1 MAVTVLARRRGSGHG
16 RRSGL
21 AAQRWLRVKERPDIT
36 GNWASLI
43 AEIASSGD
51 REAYRRLFEF
61 FAPRIKGY
69 LRRTGASEA
78 EAEEIA
84 QDAMIAVWRKADRFD
99 PATSG
104 AAAWIFTIARNLRID
119 AVRRGRRA
127 ERILQEVEAEYRPE
141 AVESTE
147 IALARS
153 QEAGHVELALK
164 SLPKPQSEIIRLSFL
179 EERPHSEIAELLDIP
194 LGTVKSRVRLA
205 MNRLK
210 DLLDDL
216 K

>member
-1 MAVTVLARRRGSGHG
+1 MSVLLQRRISGHG
-16 RRSGL
+16 RRSGSL
-21 AAQRWLRVKERPDIT
+21 AKRWPRVKERP
-36 GNWASLI
+36 
-43 AEIASSGD
+43 EIAVDWAGLIGQIALRGD

-69 LRRTGASEA
+69 LMRTGSSEA

-84 QDAMIAVWRKADRFD
+84 QEAMIALWRKADRFD

-104 AAAWIFTIARNLRID
+104 AVAWIFTIARNLRID

-127 ERILQEVEAEYRPE
+127 ERMLQDIEAEYLPE
-141 AVESTE
+141 PVESTE
-147 IALARS
+147 TAFSRS
-153 QEAGHVELALK
+153 QEAGHVELALQR
-164 SLPKPQSEIIRLSFL
+164 LPAQQSEIIRLSFL
-179 EERPHSEIAELLDIP
+179 EERPHSEIAALLGIP

-205 MNRLK
+205 INRLRE
-210 DLLDDL
+210 LLDVL